1 MYAIFSFSST
11 GDKMDY
17 LATNFHHLIPH
28 VVPDVGNNIIAEL
41 RENWWR
47 EIKADFVCE
56 KEPECVS
63 WKMK

>member
-28 VVPDVGNNIIAEL
+28 VAPDVGNNIIAEL
-41 RENWWR
+41 RAQR
-47 EIKADFVCE
+47 ELME
-56 KEPECVS
+56 GNQS
-63 WKMK
+63 WFCM